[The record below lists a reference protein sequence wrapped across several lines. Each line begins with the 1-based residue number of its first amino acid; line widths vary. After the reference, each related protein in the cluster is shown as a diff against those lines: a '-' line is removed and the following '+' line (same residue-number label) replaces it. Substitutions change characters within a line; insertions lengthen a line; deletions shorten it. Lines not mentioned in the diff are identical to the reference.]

1 MKRTAFTLLAGSL
14 LCLQTALASPA
25 GFNGTWKEDL
35 STVKMG
41 GEPYSIRVAKGLFVC
56 SSCVPQTTVRADGA
70 PHALKANAAI
80 DALSVTVLNARTIRL
95 DEFKDDR
102 KVGTVRFVVNKG
114 GNSATYQSSNLQ
126 TGVTGKLTFKRL
138 GPIIKGA
145 NLVSGRW
152 VPIKII
158 GMSTKARTV
167 TYTIADKMIAMT
179 TPTGQSY
186 VAPFDGRL
194 APFKGD
200 AQITKVAVTLKGNT
214 LTERDYD
221 ASKLVKLTISTLL
234 PGGKTMKVKW
244 TAPPLH
250 HYGSFDM
257 TKE

>member
-35 STVKMG
+35 NTVKMG

-70 PHALKANAAI
+70 PHALKANPAI
-80 DALSVTVLNARTIRL
+80 DALSVTVLNPRTIRI

-102 KVGTVRFVVNKG
+102 KVGTVRFVVNKD
-114 GNSATYQSSNLQ
+114 GNTATYESSNLQ
-126 TGVTGKLTFKRL
+126 TGVTGRLTFRRL
-138 GPIIKGA
+138 GRELKGA
-145 NLVSGRW
+145 NLVSGHW
-152 VPIKII
+152 VPLKIT
-158 GMSTKARTV
+158 GMSTKARTI

-186 VAPFDGRL
+186 VAPLDGR
-194 APFKGD
+194 AVPFKGD
-200 AQITKVAVTLKGNT
+200 AQITKVSVTLRAHT

-221 ASKLVKLTISTLL
+221 GSKLVKLSTSTLL
-234 PGGKTMKVKW
+234 PGDKTMKVTW

-250 HYGSFDM
+250 HYGSFVM
-257 TKE
+257 TRQ